1 MTATLERPAPSAPAP
16 DVAPSSRLARWWG
29 QWRIA
34 LRLARRD
41 AWRAKGRSLLVLLL
55 IAVPV
60 AAVVGVDVY
69 SRADAALRSD
79 TGRALGALGSVA
91 DAQLVPVGA
100 GPARQGLLGSPM
112 NGSEGPNA
120 DAAAMT
126 AALAPG
132 SRVVPLGGLSSSI
145 LLVGDWGIVGSIAV
159 QDVGDPLVAGTWR
172 VRDGRLPATAGEI
185 ALTPAAARRAHA
197 GVGSTV
203 VWQAAGSGPEG
214 EKRPF
219 TVVGLADATDQ
230 IIGSDGVVVRGAL
243 PVQAESAD
251 QLFLASVPG
260 GLDWAGVRRL
270 NAIGVIATS
279 RAVVESP
286 PSFCATNVL
295 CLDAG
300 PVVAAEPLEGQVQT
314 SSAEAAQLAAQ
325 VGVGLVVV
333 VLQIALLAGPA
344 FAVQLRRRQRE
355 LGLLGASG
363 GDAATMRRSVLASGV
378 VLGVAGATLGVAVGW
393 ALVAALGAAYRI
405 PLVGGFL
412 AGLLGGAVDL
422 PGGVPA
428 LPPEVVAIAAVG
440 VLAAVVAS
448 VVPAVVAGRG
458 DVVDSLRG
466 RRALPPVRRGVP
478 LIGVG
483 LGVLGVALVAY
494 GVARFDPVVIGIG
507 LVVGELGLLVLMP
520 ALVSWLSRP
529 AGRLPLAPRLA
540 VRDAGRHRMRTT
552 AAAVAVAAAAA
563 AATGASAL
571 AMTTELERGGTGL
584 AYPAGS
590 RLVIITGEVDAKGVP
605 DPSSVSQIPRTLA
618 AVDRAMPGS
627 AVAVLTDLVPAGA
640 TSGGIDCQPPAD
652 PVPAAPGEGCTPRRT
667 QSGGTFS
674 SSTTVLLRDPATV
687 ATLLGPLGPADEARA
702 ALERGD
708 VLALGYNAVDQKGL
722 VTLLLTSYDDDGTSS
737 TLHTV
742 DLPALAVTTGAAP
755 AQFVVGPAALAAGRP
770 LHGLVEQGA
779 SLAVVQPAQP
789 DTGDGP
795 NAVDRLALQFARD
808 GLGNLG
814 YVDPT
819 LGEGETAFVL
829 GIATG
834 VTALVALLVGLMVTA
849 LALVDGRG
857 DSRTLASV
865 GGAPGLRRRIAASSA
880 GFVTVLGCVAGV
892 VSGLVA
898 AWVLSPLFQRGAD
911 NGHLFVVP
919 WAEMAALVLV
929 VPLLTAATAFLTTRG
944 RVPLVR
950 RTD

>member
-1 MTATLERPAPSAPAP
+1 MTATLEPPAPPAPAP
-16 DVAPSSRLARWWG
+16 DVAPASRLARWWG

-41 AWRAKGRSLLVLLL
+41 GWRAKGRSLLVLLL

-60 AAVVGVDVY
+60 GAVAGLDVY
-69 SRADAALRSD
+69 TRADAALRSD
-79 TGRALGALGSVA
+79 AGRALAALGSVA

-100 GPARQGLLGSPM
+100 GPVRQGLLGSPM
-112 NGSEGPNA
+112 NGSEGRNA

-126 AALAPG
+126 AALPAG

-145 LLVGDWGIVGSIAV
+145 LLVGEWGIVGSIAV

-172 VRDGRLPATAGEI
+172 VRDGRLPATADEI
-185 ALTPAAARRAHA
+185 VLTPAAARRAHA

-203 VWQAAGSGPEG
+203 VWQEAGSGPKG
-214 EKRPF
+214 ERQAF
-219 TVVGLADATDQ
+219 TVVGLADATNLS
-230 IIGSDGVVVRGAL
+230 IGGDGVVVRGAL

-251 QLFLASVPG
+251 QIFLASVPG

-279 RAVVESP
+279 RAVIESP
-286 PSFCATNVL
+286 PSFCAIDVL

-300 PVVAAEPLEGQVQT
+300 PVVAAEPLDGQVEPN
-314 SSAEAAQLAAQ
+314 SAEAAQLAAQ

-363 GDAATMRRSVLASGV
+363 GDAATMRRSVLASGI
-378 VLGVAGATLGVAVGW
+378 VLGVAGAALGVAAGW
-393 ALVAALGAAYRI
+393 ALVAALGAASRI
-405 PLVGGFL
+405 PFLVGL
-412 AGLLGGAVDL
+412 VQGLD
-422 PGGVPA
+422 GVPP
-428 LPPEVVAIAAVG
+428 LPPEVIGIAAVG

-466 RRALPPVRRGVP
+466 RRALPPVHRGVP
-478 LIGVG
+478 LFGVG

-494 GVARFDPVVIGIG
+494 GVARFDSVVIGIG

-590 RLVIITGEVDAKGVP
+590 RLVIITGEVDATGVP

-618 AVDRAMPGS
+618 AVDRAMPDS
-627 AVAVLTDLVPAGA
+627 AVAVLTDLVPTGA

-652 PVPAAPGEGCTPRRT
+652 PVPATPGEGCTPRRT

-687 ATLLGPLGPADEARA
+687 GTLLGPLGPAGEARA
-702 ALERGD
+702 ALERGE
-708 VLALGYNAVDQKGL
+708 VLALGYNAVDAKGT
-722 VTLLLTSYDDDGTSS
+722 VTLLLTAYNDDGTSS
-737 TLHTV
+737 TLRTV

-865 GGAPGLRRRIAASSA
+865 GGTPGLRRRMAASSA
-880 GFVTVLGCVAGV
+880 GFVTVLGCATGV

-898 AWVLSPLFQRGAD
+898 SWVLSPLFQRGAA

>member
-1 MTATLERPAPSAPAP
+1 MTATLERPPAAAPSP
-16 DVAPSSRLARWWG
+16 DVAPASRLARWWG
-29 QWRIA
+29 QWCIA

-60 AAVVGVDVY
+60 AAVAGVDVY
-69 SRADAALRSD
+69 SRAAAQQRSD
-79 TGRALGALGSVA
+79 VGVALGALGTVA
-91 DAQLVPVGA
+91 DAQLVPFGA
-100 GPARQGLLGSPM
+100 GPVRQGLLGTPI
-112 NGSEGPNA
+112 NGSDGRGASAAEM
-120 DAAAMT
+120 AAALP
-126 AALAPG
+126 AG
-132 SRVVPLGGLSSSI
+132 SRVVPLGGLASSI
-145 LLVGDWGIVGSIAV
+145 LVAGEWGILSTVAV

-172 VRDGRLPATAGEI
+172 VRDGRLPATADEI

-197 GVGSTV
+197 GIGSTLV
-203 VWQAAGSGPEG
+203 RQAPGTGPQG
-214 EKRPF
+214 ERRTF
-219 TVVGLADATDQ
+219 TVVGLADTSNLSVGADA
-230 IIGSDGVVVRGAL
+230 VVARGAL
-243 PVQAESAD
+243 PVDAESAD
-251 QLFLASVPG
+251 QIFLASVPG

-270 NAIGVIATS
+270 NAIGVAATS

-286 PSFCATNVL
+286 PTFCATRVL
-295 CLDAG
+295 CLDDG
-300 PVVAAEPLEGQVQT
+300 PVPGASPIDGEVVVDPGQ
-314 SSAEAAQLAAQ
+314 AAQMAAQ

-363 GDAATMRRSVLASGV
+363 GDASTMRRSVLASGV
-378 VLGVAGATLGVAVGW
+378 VLGVAGAVLGVALGW
-393 ALVAALGAAYRI
+393 AMVAALGAAYRI
-405 PLVGGFL
+405 PVLTGLVSAL
-412 AGLLGGAVDL
+412 D
-422 PGGVPA
+422 GVPA
-428 LPPEVVAIAAVG
+428 LPPEVVAISAVG

-478 LIGVG
+478 LLGVG
-483 LGVLGVALVAY
+483 LGAVGVALVAY
-494 GVARFDPVVIGIG
+494 GVARFDAVVIGIG

-590 RLVIITGEVDAKGVP
+590 RLVMITGEVDDAGVP
-605 DPSSVSQIPRTLA
+605 ARSSVPQIAPTLA
-618 AVDRAMPGS
+618 SIDRALPGS
-627 AVAVLTDLVPAGA
+627 AVAVMTDLSPTGP
-640 TSGGIDCQPPAD
+640 TSGGIDCQPPED
-652 PVPAAPGEGCTPRRT
+652 PVPATPGETCGPRRT
-667 QSGGTFS
+667 QSGGSFS
-674 SSTTVLLRDPATV
+674 SSTTVLLRDPATIG
-687 ATLLGPLGPADEARA
+687 TLLGPLGPADEARA
-702 ALERGD
+702 ALERGE
-708 VLALGYNAVDQKGL
+708 VLALGYNAVDAKGV
-722 VTLLLTSYDDDGTSS
+722 VTLLLTAYNDDGTSS

-755 AQFVVGPAALAAGRP
+755 VQFVVGPAALAAGRP
-770 LHGLVEQGA
+770 LHGLVEKGT

-795 NAVDRLALQFARD
+795 TAVDRLALQFARD

-819 LGEGETAFVL
+819 LGGGEEALVL
-829 GIATG
+829 AAATG

-865 GGAPGLRRRIAASSA
+865 GGTPGLRRRMAASSA
-880 GFVTVLGCVAGV
+880 GFVTVLGCTTGV

-898 AWVLSPLFQRGAD
+898 AWVLTPLFLRGSD

-919 WAEMAALVLV
+919 WGVMAALVVV
-929 VPLLTAATAFLTTRG
+929 VPLLTAGAAFLTTRG

>member
-1 MTATLERPAPSAPAP
+1 MTATLERPPAAAPSP
-16 DVAPSSRLARWWG
+16 DVAPASRLARWWG

-60 AAVVGVDVY
+60 
-69 SRADAALRSD
+69 
-79 TGRALGALGSVA
+79 
-91 DAQLVPVGA
+91 GA
-100 GPARQGLLGSPM
+100 GPVRQGLLGTPM
-112 NGSEGPNA
+112 NGSDGRNA
-120 DAAAMT
+120 SAAEMV
-126 AALAPG
+126 AALPAG
-132 SRVVPLGGLSSSI
+132 SRVVPLGGLASSI
-145 LLVGDWGIVGSIAV
+145 LVTGDWGIVGSVAV
-159 QDVGDPLVAGTWR
+159 QAVADPLVAGTWR
-172 VRDGRLPATAGEI
+172 VRDGRLPATASEI

-197 GVGSTV
+197 GIGSTL
-203 VWQAAGSGPEG
+203 VWQAPGSGPEG
-214 EKRPF
+214 ERRTF
-219 TVVGLADATDQ
+219 AVVGLADSSNLSVGA
-230 IIGSDGVVVRGAL
+230 DGVVVRGSL
-243 PVQAESAD
+243 PVDAESAD

-270 NAIGVIATS
+270 NAIGVVATS

-286 PSFCATNVL
+286 PTFCATRVL
-295 CLDAG
+295 CLDDG
-300 PVVAAEPLEGQVQT
+300 PVPGASPTDGEVVVDPGQ
-314 SSAEAAQLAAQ
+314 AAQMAAQ

-363 GDAATMRRSVLASGV
+363 GDASTMRRSVLASGV
-378 VLGVAGATLGVAVGW
+378 VLGVAGAALGVALGW
-393 ALVAALGAAYRI
+393 AAVAALGAAYRI
-405 PLVGGFL
+405 PVLTGLVSAL
-412 AGLLGGAVDL
+412 D
-422 PGGVPA
+422 GVPA

-478 LIGVG
+478 LLGVG
-483 LGVLGVALVAY
+483 LGAVGLALVAY
-494 GVARFDPVVIGIG
+494 GVARFDAVVIGIG
-507 LVVGELGLLVLMP
+507 LVVGELGLLVLTP

-571 AMTTELERGGTGL
+571 AMTTELERSGTGL

-605 DPSSVSQIPRTLA
+605 DPSSVSMIPPTLA
-618 AVDRAMPGS
+618 AIDRAMPGS
-627 AVAVLTDLVPAGA
+627 AVAVMTDLVPTGLTAGG
-640 TSGGIDCQPPAD
+640 SIDCQAPAE
-652 PVPAAPGEGCTPRRT
+652 PVPTTPGEGCGPRRT
-667 QSGGTFS
+667 QSGGSFS
-674 SSTTVLLRDPATV
+674 SSTTVLLRDPATIG
-687 ATLLGPLGPADEARA
+687 TLLGPLGPADEARA
-702 ALERGD
+702 ALERGE
-708 VLALGYNAVDQKGL
+708 VLALGYNDVDATG
-722 VTLLLTSYDDDGTSS
+722 VATLLLTAYNDDGTSS

-755 AQFVVGPAALAAGRP
+755 VQFVVGPAALAAGRP
-770 LHGLVEQGA
+770 LHGLVEEGA

-789 DTGDGP
+789 DTGGGP
-795 NAVDRLALQFARD
+795 TAVDRLALQFARD
-808 GLGNLG
+808 GLGDLG

-819 LGEGETAFVL
+819 LGGGEEALVL
-829 GIATG
+829 AAATG

-865 GGAPGLRRRIAASSA
+865 GGTPGLRRRMAASSA
-880 GFVTVLGCVAGV
+880 GFVTVLGCTTGV

-898 AWVLSPLFQRGAD
+898 AWVLTPLFLRGSE

-919 WAEMAALVLV
+919 WGVMAALVVV
-929 VPLLTAATAFLTTRG
+929 VPLLTAGAAFLTTRG